1 VSVLASLITGTSV
14 DEFLGRSDTT
24 NAERVRD
31 IGASMSTIGLLLALG
46 VVVYLGAV
54 HRGTRHEVRS
64 LVLIAGLGGVAL
76 LAGATAELAGIQ
88 AVFQT
93 GWADVLSVDVSSPA
107 MMRGLGGLLV
117 VFGLA
122 DAGTPV
128 EPAPVV
134 ASSTSTWNVG
144 PVRSDVVWHAGADSS
159 FGIAGLGIAV
169 LSFAFDGH
177 TVTEGPRWAHLVAD
191 VVHVLAGGAW
201 FGGIMA
207 LVVVAAIRHRAG
219 DRDAAELIVR
229 FSSVATVALVSVAG
243 AGSLMAWF
251 ILDGFGELTSTVWG
265 QRLTIKLV
273 AVGVAT
279 VVGAY
284 HHFVTVPRLES
295 GRATPGD
302 VARARTTIVVE
313 AIVLSF
319 VVIATTFLVNGS
331 IN

>member
-1 VSVLASLITGTSV
+1 MSVLASLIAGTSV
-14 DEFLGRSDTT
+14 EDFLGRSDTT

-31 IGASMSTIGLLLALG
+31 IGQSMSTVGLLLALG
-46 VVVYLGAV
+46 VVVYLASV
-54 HRGTRHEVRS
+54 HRGTRQEIRS

-88 AVFQT
+88 AVFET
-93 GWADVLSVDVSSPA
+93 GWSDVLSVDVSSPA
-107 MMRGLGGLLV
+107 MMRALGGLLV

-122 DAGTPV
+122 DDVTL
-128 EPAPVV
+128 V
-134 ASSTSTWNVG
+134 ASTGDDATPAWG
-144 PVRSDVVWHAGADSS
+144 FHPAQPDVRWHAGADSS
-159 FGIAGLGIAV
+159 FGVAGLGIGV

-191 VVHVLAGGAW
+191 VVHVFAGAAW
-201 FGGIMA
+201 FGGILA
-207 LVVVAAIRHRAG
+207 LVAVAAIRHRAG
-219 DRDAAELIVR
+219 GRDASELIVR
-229 FSSVATVALVSVAG
+229 FSSVATVALASVVA

-251 ILDGFGELTSTVWG
+251 ILDGFGDLTSTVWG
-265 QRLTIKLV
+265 QRLTIKIV

-279 VVGAY
+279 VIGAY
-284 HHFVTVPRLES
+284 HHFVTVPRLAS
-295 GRATPGD
+295 GRATAAD

-319 VVIATTFLVNGS
+319 VVVATTFLVNGS